1 MHALNTFV
9 RVIAGMHV
17 AAMLRWTSGLSLVLI
32 ANWPIRLKTVG
43 AGSRSRVVSDLPWT
57 LDAYLSGKTGCGVA
71 APNNGAMMCRG
82 CRGSLEWQQVSIA
95 RWIGPTV
102 DSRRV
107 FVG

>member
-1 MHALNTFV
+1 MRT
-9 RVIAGMHV
+9 GMYV

-43 AGSRSRVVSDLPWT
+43 AGSRSRVVSDLLPWT

-71 APNNGAMMCRG
+71 APDNGAMMRRG
-82 CRGSLEWQQVSIA
+82 CRGSWERQQVSIVCC
-95 RWIGPTV
+95 IGPNV

-107 FVG
+107 LVG